1 MNLNFEVASKVDI
14 NALFI
19 DDGKKTL
26 KYYSKKKKIRSF
38 DNKKLFLRNLKA
50 FQILLYIRAFEK

>member
-26 KYYSKKKKIRSF
+26 KYYSKKKK
-38 DNKKLFLRNLKA
+38 
-50 FQILLYIRAFEK
+50 